1 MKYSI
6 PVKFLAILMT
16 ALALAV
22 TFISAL
28 GIVQAVRE
36 DLYTQDPAQ
45 WSREQIQNSADNF
58 GITILEQVAIRE
70 HTTCTQEELEC
81 LNVYTGTRYMDLSKL
96 SQEDYCCVVYNAAGE
111 AVYSQGDRKEGM
123 EFTVSATVGYPVIV
137 QRDLSNEYMQNLI
150 SEDDGLRYRQKAD
163 NTWFSVRYAVSPE
176 YTAVV
181 TVNPEAALQEWGTS
195 MHMIEVLYAIRYT
208 AIITMA
214 LGLLIFAAGAAYL
227 CWAAGKSATREG
239 IRPGGLNRTPL
250 DLYLAIATGLF
261 ILALIPAFEIIEDWF
276 YSSRNFNPGFVT
288 IALSLLTADAV
299 IFVGFCF
306 ACAAQFKTKDF
317 FWWRHSVVGFC
328 LGKLWHVAIK
338 IFRFVRQLVEK
349 TVVMLPL
356 TWRWLLTAAGMGIM
370 ILLGVVAAF
379 NTGSPGLLLIV
390 LFGCLAITLYGAY
403 AFGSLRAGAKR
414 MAEGDLYSKVNSKYL
429 VGEYALCAK
438 DLNALADV
446 AVVAAKNQMKSD
458 RMKTELITNVSH
470 DIKTPLTSII
480 NYVDL
485 LEKPHT
491 EEEGRQYLEVLHR
504 QSQSMKKLIEDL
516 MEMSKATTGNMTVDI
531 TQVDAGEA
539 VNQALGEF
547 ADKLEKAG
555 LTPVF
560 RYPEEPVAILAD
572 GRLTWRVLSNLLSNV
587 VKYALPGTRL
597 YIDLIQLES
606 QVVISLKNISRE
618 ELNISADE
626 LTERFVRG
634 DASRNTEG
642 SGLGLNIAQS
652 LMELQK
658 GQLQLLVDGD
668 LFKVTLLFPKA

>member
-22 TFISAL
+22 TFFSAL

-36 DLYTQDPAQ
+36 DLYTQDPEA
-45 WSREQIQNSADNF
+45 WSREQIQNSADEF
-58 GITILEQVAIRE
+58 AITILEQAAIRE

-81 LNVYTGTRYMDLSKL
+81 LNLYTAVRYMDLSKL

-123 EFTVSATVGYPVIV
+123 EFTVSATVSYPVVV
-137 QRDLSNEYMQNLI
+137 QRDLSNEDIQHL
-150 SEDDGLRYRQKAD
+150 DDGLHYWQKAD
-163 NTWFSVRYAVSPE
+163 NTWFAIRYAVSPE

-181 TVNPEAALQEWGTS
+181 IVDPEAALQEWGTS
-195 MHMIEVLYAIRYT
+195 LHMIEVLYAIRYT

-227 CWAAGKSATREG
+227 CWAAGRSAAREG
-239 IRPGGLNRTPL
+239 VRPGGLNRIPL
-250 DLYLAIATGLF
+250 DLYLAIATALF
-261 ILALIPAFEIIEDWF
+261 ILALIPAFEIIEDWY

-306 ACAAQFKTKDF
+306 ACAAQFKAKDL

-328 LGKLWHVAIK
+328 VGKLWGVMK
-338 IFRFVRQLVEK
+338 RLFRFVRHLVEK
-349 TVVMLPL
+349 TVELLPL
-356 TWRWLLTAAGMGIM
+356 TWRWLLMAAGMGIM

-390 LFGCLAITLYGAY
+390 LLGCLAVTLYGAY

-429 VGEYALCAK
+429 VGEYALCAE

-560 RYPEEPVAILAD
+560 RCPEEPVAILAD

-618 ELNISADE
+618 ALNISADE

-642 SGLGLNIAQS
+642 SGLGLNIAKS